1 MSRMSLDRV
10 HSAAWLNGDRGGSPE
25 GRERGRGPAPATT
38 DSAPGLVARDFAQV
52 AARGFGDQA
61 NAYIHSMTLFEGRL
75 FAGTS
80 RHSMALLRL
89 FPPPEPPPMDPWPV
103 LAPDSVEDLDMH
115 GQIWRGTDRGGT
127 WELAYRSPS
136 IHGKNGRSVPRDL
149 GYRGMAVFQGRSDD
163 APALYV
169 GAISTV
175 VRGTAARILRSADG
189 EHFRVVGPPGLG
201 NSRVS
206 SFRAMA
212 VFDGHLF
219 VPPAGEGITLN
230 SNRASV
236 VMRSPNPS
244 VGSWSEACEPG
255 FGDPTNTGIFEMTVF
270 GDHLYAG
277 TFNAS
282 QGYQVWKTPATGDRP
297 CRWVKVL
304 DRGAH
309 RGPSNEIAM
318 SMCVFKD
325 ALYIGSAVQNGGYDR
340 VNRVGPAASEL
351 VRLRADDSWDL
362 LIGEPRHTPDGDKE
376 PLSGIG
382 PGFDNIFAGYFWR
395 MAVHDGWLYLSTFDW
410 SVFLHYAGRPSPAAR
425 QLVDEYGLDRVAGR
439 GGGFELWR
447 TRDGVTWVPVTL
459 DGLGNPYNY
468 GARTLVSTP
477 HGLVLGTANPF
488 APEVPVRSA
497 CGWQY
502 TVNPDG
508 GAEVWLGRAPAPA
521 RRAARHRSHDEVL
534 VTGGTGF
541 IGTRLVSTLLAQ
553 VRSVRVLAVP
563 GTADVLGPM
572 PEVRVIDGDLADPDA
587 LRRAVDGV
595 DVVFHL
601 AALLPGADPLDLH
614 AVNVEGTRAL
624 LDAAL
629 RGEVRRFV
637 LMSSTAV
644 YANTFRPDAWPLTE
658 ASDLGPTGP
667 ASILAYGWSK
677 VAAERLV
684 QAATVDGPMDH
695 VILRATHCYGP
706 GSPATGQLITS
717 DSTPA
722 PLGPDRILQ
731 MVHVT
736 DLAEMIAEL
745 GLRGP
750 ADETFHLA
758 GPDAISWAGV
768 QNLMACVSGRR
779 SFREEQGAA
788 IERYRYPFDMAK
800 ARAYGVVGAVSMR
813 AGLIELAAVSSPT
826 PVPRDRWVPASPDA
840 RHLYRGLGRP
850 LAVGGPRG

>member
-1 MSRMSLDRV
+1 MSLERAQP
-10 HSAAWLNGDRGGSPE
+10 AAPPHQGRGGASPE
-25 GRERGRGPAPATT
+25 GRERGGGTAPATT
-38 DSAPGLVARDFAQV
+38 GSGPGLVSGDFTQVVAQ
-52 AARGFGDQA
+52 GFGDQA
-61 NAYIHSMTLFEGRL
+61 NAYIHSMILFKKQL

-103 LAPDSVEDLDMH
+103 RAPDSVEDLDMH

-127 WELAYRSPS
+127 WDLAYRSPG
-136 IHGKNGRSVPRDL
+136 IRGKNGRRIPRDL

-175 VRGTAARILRSADG
+175 LRGTAARVLRSADG

-201 NSRVS
+201 NPRVS
-206 SFRAMA
+206 SFRAMT

-236 VMRSPNPS
+236 VMRSPDPAA
-244 VGSWSEACEPG
+244 GAWSEACEPG
-255 FGDPTNTGIFEMTVF
+255 FGDPTNTGIFEMAVF

-282 QGYQVWKTPATGDRP
+282 HGYQVWKTPATGDRP

-304 DRGAH
+304 DCGAH

-318 SMCVFKD
+318 SMCAFKD

-362 LIGEPRHTPDGDKE
+362 LVGEPRHTPDGDKA
-376 PLSGIG
+376 PLSGID

-410 SVFLHYAGRPSPAAR
+410 SIFLHYAGRPSPAAR
-425 QLVDEYGLDRVAGR
+425 RLVDEYGLDRVAGR

-447 TRDGVTWVPVTL
+447 TQDGVVWIPVTL

-477 HGLVLGTANPF
+477 HGLALGTANPF
-488 APEVPVRSA
+488 APEAPVRSA
-497 CGWQY
+497 SGWQY
-502 TVNPDG
+502 TANPDG
-508 GAEVWLGRAPAPA
+508 GAEVWLGRTPAPA
-521 RRAARHRSHDEVL
+521 RRAARRRLRDEAL

-541 IGTRLVSTLLAQ
+541 IGTTLVNRLLSQ

-563 GTADVLGPM
+563 GTADALGAM

-601 AALLPGADPLDLH
+601 AALLPGADPLDMH

-624 LDAAL
+624 LHAAM

-644 YANTFRPDAWPLTE
+644 YANAFRPDTWPLTE
-658 ASDLGPTGP
+658 ASDVGPTGP

-684 QAATVDGPMDH
+684 RTATADGPMDH
-695 VILRATHCYGP
+695 VILRATQCYGP
-706 GSPATGQLITS
+706 GSRRASELIRS
-717 DSTPA
+717 ISTPYPA
-722 PLGPDRILQ
+722 STNHVMQ
-731 MVHVT
+731 FVHVT
-736 DLAEMIAEL
+736 DLAEMAAEL

-750 ADETFHLA
+750 AGETFNLA
-758 GPDAISWAGV
+758 SPDAISLTAA
-768 QNLMACVSGRR
+768 QKLMACFTGRQ
-779 SFREEQGAA
+779 SFREGQGAA

-800 ARAYGVVGAVSMR
+800 ARAQGVIGAVSIR
-813 AGLIELAAVSSPT
+813 AGLIELATVSPMT
-826 PVPRDRWVPASPDA
+826 PATRDRWVPIAPDA
-840 RHLYRGLGRP
+840 QHLYRGLRRP
-850 LAVGGPRG
+850 LLAGGRRG